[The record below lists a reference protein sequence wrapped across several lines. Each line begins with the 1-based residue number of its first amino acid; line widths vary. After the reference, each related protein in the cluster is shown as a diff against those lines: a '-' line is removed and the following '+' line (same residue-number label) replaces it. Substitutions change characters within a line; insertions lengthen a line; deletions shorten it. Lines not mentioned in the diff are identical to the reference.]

1 MTNMVKQNFCN
12 IHSFSKALA
21 MLLWIATV
29 MLLTSSN
36 CFAIG
41 TSAGQVIQ
49 NQATAT
55 YIDQNKNEYIAQSN
69 MGTIKVTQIYSA
81 SLGSDH
87 EQTGAPGQSLNFP
100 HTLRN
105 TGNGKDTYTINLS
118 ETVTGQDDINFE
130 FMAVYY
136 DKNHNGIV
144 NDGED
149 QISLIGSSGTIDV
162 EADQEVCLVVM
173 ASIPGGVATDQV
185 LGFTLEAVPTGG
197 TVDDITT
204 GNGFDATEGT
214 NEDKVRI
221 TSNAVL
227 KINKGST
234 YNHQNTHGDISDD
247 TITYVIT
254 VTNTGQNPAYNLEY
268 RDVLDLTKFDID
280 DVSDIVLVAT
290 GTNESFSDTP
300 NDTDEGSQSGT
311 VNEDTIE
318 GFAPI
323 ATNDVNNDGVTGDYG
338 IRGHDDVLPINTT
351 ISFTYTVPIKDD
363 LLANDEIH
371 NFATV
376 IGDVND
382 DGDTN
387 DEGEILD
394 SNTTIQIVEAT
405 YAVRVDDTGKDGAVG
420 QNDGGDDDNTVND
433 VQQVNVAASGEQVLF
448 YNTITNQGNVTDV
461 YELIIDS
468 STNNNFPVGTVFS
481 FWNPGGTAFLDSNG
495 DGSADTGP
503 LGQGESID
511 ILVKAK
517 LPSGAYDG
525 DEAGNNGPFNALLTV
540 QSASN
545 GNVSDT
551 VNETLMNIT
560 APACDLSNN
569 ATPKVDSSDNN
580 PAENL
585 HEYIPGSLSPVQLF
599 EVNVGSNARFYF
611 SVENDSGVP
620 DSFRFSIGCS
630 WDGTTLGPLP
640 DGWSYVFHDDNDNVI
655 TNTPAIPGG
664 ESETFHVHIFVPSDA
679 TKSPANYIA
688 DINGDGTLDFI
699 DGNNDTDGD
708 YAFFFRVESLN
719 TGASDIKMDAVD
731 VNDIEDIS
739 IVPNQAGQIQP
750 GGSINYIHTLRND
763 GNTIETFTLSGLNS
777 LKTSGWGNSVL
788 VDTTGNGTPDTPFST
803 LTGSDN
809 VYYINAAGETTFQ
822 GFGNTGLPDSASKI
836 VLRPGEQIP
845 ISAVVYAPS
854 SAPDGTTDVM
864 SITALFNK
872 GANKAQ
878 AVDQS
883 TVILGQLR
891 LVKTLAPDLDCN
903 GVPDE
908 NLSQNPTTGV
918 PPNGCVVW
926 QVVVSN
932 AGTALLDEVIVRD
945 TVPAYTTYEAGSMV
959 AGFGDAGLG
968 SSPVVTLDALTDADD
983 LESHQDGY
991 FGKIDNET
999 LFFYM
1004 GENAQKDKGGSFSP
1018 GDKATLRFSSR
1029 VK

>member
-1 MTNMVKQNFCN
+1 MSTTTKQAYLNN
-12 IHSFSKALA
+12 HLLSKTMAR
-21 MLLWIATV
+21 LLIIATA
-29 MLLTSSN
+29 LLLSSTN
-36 CFAIG
+36 GFAIG
-41 TSAGQVIQ
+41 TPAGQVIQ

-55 YIDQNKNEYIAQSN
+55 YVDQNNNEYIAQSN
-69 MGTIKVTQIYSA
+69 MGTIKVTQIFAA
-81 SLGSDH
+81 SLGSDN
-87 EQTGAPGQSLNFP
+87 EQTGAPGQALNFA

-105 TGNGKDTYTINLS
+105 TGNGKDTYTIILS
-118 ETVTGQDDINFE
+118 ESVTGQDDTDFE
-130 FMAVYY
+130 YLAVYH

-149 QISLIGSSGTIDV
+149 QISLIGTSGTIDV
-162 EADQEVCLVVM
+162 EADQEVGLVVM
-173 ASIPGGVATDQV
+173 ASIPGTAGTDQL
-185 LGFTLEAVPTGG
+185 LGFTLEVVPTNGI
-197 TVDDITT
+197 VDDITT

-214 NEDKVRI
+214 NEDKVKL

-234 YNHQNTHGDISDD
+234 YNHQNTHGDITDD
-247 TITYVIT
+247 TITYVVT
-254 VTNTGQNPAYNLEY
+254 VTNTGQNAAYNLEY

-280 DVSDIVLVAT
+280 DISDIVLVST
-290 GTNESFSDTP
+290 GSSESFIDTP

-318 GFAPI
+318 GFAPM
-323 ATNDVNNDGVTGDYG
+323 ATDDVNNDGVTGDYG
-338 IRGHDDVLPINTT
+338 IRGHDDMLPINTT
-351 ISFTYTVPIKDD
+351 ISFTYTVPIKDT
-363 LLANDEIH
+363 LLAYDEIH

-376 IGDVND
+376 IGDVNN

-394 SNTTIQIVEAT
+394 SNTTIQLVEAT
-405 YAVRVDDTGKDGAVG
+405 YSVKIDDTGMGG
-420 QNDGGDDDNTVND
+420 SLGLNDGGDDDNTLND

-448 YNTITNQGNVTDV
+448 YNTLTNQGNVTDV

-468 STNNNFPVGTVFS
+468 STKNNFPVGTVFS
-481 FWNPGGTAFLDSNG
+481 FWHQGGTAFLDSNG
-495 DGSADTGP
+495 DGNMDTGP
-503 LGQGESID
+503 VGHGESVAIV
-511 ILVKAK
+511 VKAK

-525 DEAGNNGPFNALLTV
+525 DQAGNNGPFNALLTA
-540 QSASN
+540 QSSTSENA
-545 GNVSDT
+545 SDT

-569 ATPKVDSSDNN
+569 STPKLDSSDNN
-580 PAENL
+580 PSENL

-611 SVENDSGVP
+611 SIENDSGVP
-620 DSFRFSIGCS
+620 DSFRFLIGTS

-664 ESETFHVHIFVPSDA
+664 ESATFHVHIFIPSDA

-688 DINGDGTLDFI
+688 DINGDGTLDFV
-699 DGNNDTDGD
+699 DGNNDADGD
-708 YAFFFRVESLN
+708 YAFFFKVESLN
-719 TGASDIKMDAVD
+719 TGATDIKMDAVD

-750 GGSINYIHTLRND
+750 GGSISYLHTLRND
-763 GNTIETFTLSGLNS
+763 GNTIESFTLSGANS

-788 VDTTGNGTPDTPFST
+788 VDTTGNGTPDKPFST

-809 VYYINAAGETTFQ
+809 VYFINAAGETTFQ
-822 GFGNTGLPDSASKI
+822 VFGNTGLPDSAGKI
-836 VLRPGEQIP
+836 VLHPGEQLP
-845 ISAVVYAPS
+845 ISTVVYAPS
-854 SAPDGTTDVM
+854 SAPDGTTDVLTVAA
-864 SITALFNK
+864 IFNK

-891 LVKTLAPDLDCN
+891 LVKTLAADLDCN
-903 GVPDE
+903 GVPDKD
-908 NLSQNPTTGV
+908 LSQSPTTGV

-932 AGTALLDEVIVRD
+932 AGTAILDDVIVRD
-945 TVPAYTTYEAGSMV
+945 TVPSYTTYEAGSMV
-959 AGFGDAGLG
+959 AGFGDASTAYAPVITL
-968 SSPVVTLDALTDADD
+968 SPLTDADD
-983 LESHQDGY
+983 LENHQDGY
-991 FGKIDNET
+991 FARFDDDT
-999 LFFYM
+999 LYFYM
-1004 GENAQKDKGGSFSP
+1004 GKNAQKNKGGSFSP
-1018 GDKATLRFSSR
+1018 GDKATLRFSTR